1 MISLASRFYDVSDGR
16 VLVDRYPIERV
27 TQNSLR
33 RQLGIVLQD
42 PFLFS
47 GTIAENLQFGR
58 PNATRAEMEG
68 ACRAV
73 GLHDFVTSLPMGYAT
88 ILSERGADLSSG
100 QRQLLS
106 FARALLAD
114 PRILILDEATANVD
128 TQTEAKLQEALH
140 LLLEGRTAII
150 IAHRLSTVRS
160 ADRIVVLEAGRIVEI
175 GDHHELLQSGGHYA
189 RLYHASVS
197 VV

>member
-1 MISLASRFYDVSDGR
+1 M
-16 VLVDRYPIERV
+16 
-27 TQNSLR
+27 
-33 RQLGIVLQD
+33 VLQD

-47 GTIAENLQFGR
+47 GTVAENLRFGR
-58 PNATRAEMEG
+58 PSATHAEMEA

-73 GLHDFVTSLPMGYAT
+73 GLHDFITMLPLGYAT
-88 ILSERGADLSSG
+88 TLSERGADLSAG

-150 IAHRLSTVRS
+150 IAHRLSTVRT
-160 ADRIVVLEAGRIVEI
+160 ADRIVVLEAGRIVEV
-175 GDHHELLQSGGHYA
+175 GSHHELLQSNGHYA
-189 RLYHASVS
+189 KLYRASVA
-197 VV
+197 VA